1 MAILDI
7 REPDDSS
14 ITEIV
19 FADDNYVTKESHY
32 IALCD
37 RTDEIEFYIKS
48 EVIPDLIKAL
58 QKAVELGWTE

>member
-19 FADDNYVTKESHY
+19 FADDNYVTKDSLY
-32 IALCD
+32 I
-37 RTDEIEFYIKS
+37 
-48 EVIPDLIKAL
+48 VIRDKKKKKKYSLLSCEHHGRAS
-58 QKAVELGWTE
+58 WR

>member
-7 REPDDSS
+7 REAGSYS
-14 ITEIV
+14 ITEIA
-19 FADDNYVTKESHY
+19 FSDDNYVTKDPCY
-32 IALCD
+32 IVLYD
-37 RTDEIEFYIKS
+37 RTDETAFYIKS

>member
-19 FADDNYVTKESHY
+19 FADDNYVTKDSCY
-32 IALCD
+32 IVLSD
-37 RTDEIEFYIKS
+37 RTDETAFYIKS

-58 QKAVELGWTE
+58 QKAVELGWTD